1 MRRRLIVVVLAAL
14 VFAVGGL
21 VLASGGRDD
30 AGTLAPAEV
39 PGLETR
45 TVTAGE
51 VDIEIQPIQLD
62 DQGAVFVI
70 ILDTHSVELSA
81 DLTRASLEVDGVAW
95 PVEAWSGD
103 GPGGH
108 HREGELRFASAGSP
122 TGTVRLVLP
131 DFLEPVDVT
140 WETAG

>member
-21 VLASGGRDD
+21 ILASRGRDD
-30 AGTLAPAEV
+30 AGSPAPADAL
-39 PGLETR
+39 GLETR

-51 VDIEIQPIQLD
+51 VDIEIQPSQLD

-70 ILDTHSVELSA
+70 TLDTHSVELSA
-81 DLTRASLEVDGVAW
+81 DLTRASLEVAGVTW

-131 DFLEPVDVT
+131 DFPEPVDVI